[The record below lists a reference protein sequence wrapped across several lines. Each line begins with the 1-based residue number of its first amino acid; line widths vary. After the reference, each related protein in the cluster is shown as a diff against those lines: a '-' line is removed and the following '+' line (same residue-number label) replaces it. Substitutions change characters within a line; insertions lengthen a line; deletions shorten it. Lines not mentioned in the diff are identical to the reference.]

1 MAEIISFK
9 NSPDY
14 VLKHS
19 IGNLKSVVILG
30 YDKEG
35 EEYFSA
41 ANIDGGTLFWLI
53 ERMKQKLLP
62 LGDEE
67 A

>member
-14 VLKHS
+14 VLKNS

-30 YDKEG
+30 YDKEDR
-35 EEYFSA
+35 EYFTA
-41 ANIDGGTLFWLI
+41 ANIDGGTLFWLV
-53 ERMKQKLLP
+53 ERMKRKLLP
-62 LGDEE
+62 LGDEK